1 MSGSPFGGK
10 LATRSLRR
18 TRKST
23 LPLGYSHKCPARRF
37 LAACCCRLLVCN
49 AAIRECLLEQEA
61 QFLLCARSEHT
72 RSQRISVL
80 SRWKWP
86 LILARGRAQATWNA
100 SFVFFFVNCGFSNS
114 RGLRIL
120 IRRPSGRCIASHTET
135 NIHCCRTFSPLE
147 QGRRISIGVDEAFP
161 SRLMT
166 PRILPVLLLAGE
178 QFIDGTDSVC
188 RPSEDYTLHC
198 MMLERGDSWRSLGE
212 DTSSYQTYDSSLM
225 TSVVYIVQSF
235 FRRP

>member
-1 MSGSPFGGK
+1 MSPRTGGPISAVRQK
-10 LATRSLRR
+10 RAYTFSANIGAISLEMAADPCTRQSA
-18 TRKST
+18 SNVE
-23 LPLGYSHKCPARRF
+23 CI
-37 LAACCCRLLVCN
+37 VC
-49 AAIRECLLEQEA
+49 I
-61 QFLLCARSEHT
+61 
-72 RSQRISVL
+72 
-80 SRWKWP
+80 
-86 LILARGRAQATWNA
+86 
-100 SFVFFFVNCGFSNS
+100 FFFVNCGFGNS
-114 RGLRIL
+114 RGLQIL

-178 QFIDGTDSVC
+178 HFIDGTDSVC